1 MFEICC
7 PGDKLKERLIQRLL
21 DNDHITSYELSL
33 LSNRVNADDL
43 SVIIQHIYDLNE
55 TDILALAAV
64 TGETAVFDDAK
75 NDRRNRLF
83 TKKIKRGFGTGKDDK
98 VILVEGDSWYNY
110 PVILTDVIDALS
122 MDNRHAVYSL
132 AKGGGWL
139 LSMLTARKYIEQLSV
154 LHPDLF
160 IISGGGNDI
169 VGDWRLAAV
178 LQQPDK
184 GQQLENCPWA
194 QGLKE
199 NAKIIDNQFDSEAFD
214 TGVQYLSK
222 DFYALLM
229 FFHLQYFMVMD
240 GILNG
245 GETKVSKFPGIQI
258 ITQGYDYPIP
268 SISKNFGFDPLHW
281 YVPFIRL
288 LLGHGTW
295 LKIPMTIRKIP
306 SEIQRKIVYAAI
318 FFFNEMVIDI
328 GRCFNT
334 DKEKRVLHIDSR
346 NSLGEHGWTDELHA
360 RPRHFI
366 QTGKVMS
373 FAIHDVG
380 NQHSTYDHVYVVH
393 KYKDK

>member
-1 MFEICC
+1 MFDISCTR
-7 PGDKLKERLIQRLL
+7 DKLKERLIQRLL
-21 DNDHITSYELSL
+21 DNDHINSYELSL
-33 LSNRVNADDL
+33 LSNRINADDL
-43 SVIIQHIYDLNE
+43 SIIIQHIYDLNE

-64 TGETAVFDDAK
+64 TGSLAAFDDAK
-75 NDRRNRLF
+75 NDRRNLLF
-83 TKKIKRGFGTGKDDK
+83 KKKI
-98 VILVEGDSWYNY
+98 
-110 PVILTDVIDALS
+110 ILTDVIDTLS

-139 LSMLTARKYIEQLSV
+139 LSMLTARKYVEQLSV

-169 VGDWRLAAV
+169 VGDWRLAAIV
-178 LQQPDK
+178 QKPDG
-184 GQQLENCPWA
+184 GQQFAHCPWA

-199 NAKIIDNQFDSEAFD
+199 NAKIVDSKFDAQAFD

-245 GETKVSKFPGIQI
+245 GETKVSKFPGIQM

-268 SISKNFGFDPLHW
+268 STRLDIGLNPLHW
-281 YVPFIRL
+281 FIPFIRSF
-288 LLGHGTW
+288 LGHGTW
-295 LKIPMTIRKIP
+295 LKIPLMIRKVP
-306 SEIQRKIVYAAI
+306 PEAQRQVVYAAI
-318 FFFNEMVIDI
+318 FLFNEMVIDV

-334 DKEKRVLHIDSR
+334 DKVKRVLHIDSR
-346 NSLGEHGWTDELHA
+346 NSLGKNGWTDELHA
-360 RPRHFI
+360 RPKHFI

-373 FAIHDVG
+373 FAIHDKG
-380 NQHSTYDHVYVVH
+380 NQQSTYDHVYVVH
-393 KYKDK
+393 KYKDQ